1 MNAVSPALVKVRYI
15 VNLTWTVLCAV
26 TCVVAAYFWGPWWHI
41 GTAFFAVLFVWLL
54 WLIPA
59 QVRNMGW
66 LETEDE
72 LLITKGK
79 LWHKFTVVPYGR
91 IQFVDVTA
99 GGPVARAYGMKTV
112 KLHTASAGTDATI
125 KGLPAEEADAL
136 RERLAVQARE
146 RMSGL

>member
-26 TCVVAAYFWGPWWHI
+26 TCVVAAYFWGSWWHI

-59 QVRNMGW
+59 QVCNMGW

-79 LWHKFTVVPYGR
+79 LWHKFTV
-91 IQFVDVTA
+91 
-99 GGPVARAYGMKTV
+99 
-112 KLHTASAGTDATI
+112 
-125 KGLPAEEADAL
+125 
-136 RERLAVQARE
+136 
-146 RMSGL
+146 